1 MRVPHIPSHDGNQR
15 VQKELWEKWSRGR
28 AEKAEGGP
36 SLELMFRDSPRIE
49 TVRAKQSQRWYRTP
63 PLSLSFQ
70 ISGTWYL
77 DSIAS
82 DNMTRIEEN
91 GDLRLFIRNIK
102 LLNNGSLQFDFHF
115 MLQGECVAVTMVCEK
130 TKNNGEFSVAYE
142 GKNKVLLLETDYSMY
157 IIFYMQ
163 NIKNGTKTQVLALYG
178 RSILLDKTH
187 QREFENICNLYGL
200 DSQNIIDMTKKDFCF
215 L

>member
-115 MLQGECVAVTMVCEK
+115 MCVLPPTLKLGENMFPCPTGTSYTHTSAHLGQCVDFTSSSLQISMMGSGGSWPVAV
-130 TKNNGEFSVAYE
+130 
-142 GKNKVLLLETDYSMY
+142 
-157 IIFYMQ
+157 
-163 NIKNGTKTQVLALYG
+163 
-178 RSILLDKTH
+178 
-187 QREFENICNLYGL
+187 
-200 DSQNIIDMTKKDFCF
+200 FCAP
-215 L
+215 LSELS